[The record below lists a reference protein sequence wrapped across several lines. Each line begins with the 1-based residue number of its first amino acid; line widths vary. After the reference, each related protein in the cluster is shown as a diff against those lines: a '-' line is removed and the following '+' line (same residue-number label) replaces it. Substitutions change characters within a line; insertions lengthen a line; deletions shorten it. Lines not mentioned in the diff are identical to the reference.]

1 MVIVI
6 IIIIIIILIIIIIIA
21 IICKSLALTMGA
33 EKELLFFGS
42 VNYSVDEVLMKAAK
56 VK

>member
-1 MVIVI
+1 MVIV

-33 EKELLFFGS
+33 EKELFFFGS